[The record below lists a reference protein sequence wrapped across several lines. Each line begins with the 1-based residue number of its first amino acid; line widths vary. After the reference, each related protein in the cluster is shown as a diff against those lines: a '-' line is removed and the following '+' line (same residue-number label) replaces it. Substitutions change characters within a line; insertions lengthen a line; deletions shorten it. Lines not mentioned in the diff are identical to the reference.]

1 MCAREGCEK
10 PVKAKGFC
18 VGHYSKYKLDRNKA
32 LGKPRIDY
40 RALDRL
46 EWTEEDLEGLWEF
59 VKKELNIV

>member
-1 MCAREGCEK
+1 MCLREGCEK

-32 LGKPRIDY
+32 LGKPRIDH

-59 VKKELNIV
+59 VKKELKIV